1 MLFLAL
7 LITKLTAKMLKT
19 TATPKR
25 IKISLERSR
34 LGKTTSMLAAF
45 SLNISKFGKK
55 KKNAPTTMVAT
66 MLSTMADL

>member
-19 TATPKR
+19 TATPNK
-25 IKISLERSR
+25 INISLERSR
-34 LGKTTSMLAAF
+34 LGKTTSILAAF
-45 SLNISKFGKK
+45 SLKISMLGKK